1 MKWQDNTVESIIK
14 AFKNDLANRYEE
26 EEIKNFLH
34 LLFFHYKNWNQA
46 DLILSKKERLSESEI
61 LNFHFAAKR
70 LLEKEPIQY
79 IIGFAFFDDLYL
91 KVNNNTLIPRQ
102 ETEELVVLV
111 DSFIKSKKIEKA
123 RIIDIGT
130 GSGAIALA
138 LKKRIPNSEVV
149 AIDFSEKALEI
160 AKENAKK
167 NDLKIDFRLIDVLND
182 DVSDLGKF
190 DIVVSN
196 PPYIKFD
203 EKTLMQENVLNYEP
217 HSALFVENDNPF
229 VFYNKIVE
237 KFNAS
242 TTLAFFFEIN
252 EFLGKEIK
260 QNFENQFDSVG
271 LIKDL
276 QEKDRFL
283 VLKK

>member
-1 MKWQDNTVESIIK
+1 MKWKDNTVESIIK

-46 DLILSKKERLSESEI
+46 DIVLSKKERLSESEI
-61 LNFHFAAKR
+61 LSFHFAANR
-70 LLEKEPIQY
+70 LLKNEPIQY

-91 KVNNNTLIPRQ
+91 KVNNSTLIPRQ

-138 LKKRIPNSEVV
+138 LKKRISNAEIV

-160 AKENAKK
+160 AKENAKT
-167 NDLKIDFRLIDVLND
+167 LQLLIDFKLVDVLNH
-182 DVSDLGKF
+182 DVSNLGSF

-196 PPYIKFD
+196 PPYVKFD
-203 EKTLMQENVLNYEP
+203 EKTLMQENVLDYEP
-217 HSALFVENDNPF
+217 HSALFVENNNPF
-229 VFYNKIVE
+229 IFYNKIVE
-237 KFNAS
+237 KFNS
-242 TTLAFFFEIN
+242 NNTTAFFFEIN

-260 QNFENQFDSVG
+260 QNFEKQFSSAEIV
-271 LIKDL
+271 KDL